1 MDPIN
6 TAQQILPEKSQRR
19 ASFSPMKAI
28 RSLSISSQISHLS
41 IGSDTDSSSAGVQ
54 RRTLQKTAPPG
65 VFKKENLIRKD
76 SKSSTEGSAGRDST
90 STQPTTPSII
100 SRSTSI
106 HGDIGLVIKSG
117 ALQPEPS
124 ILKPKKEYL
133 VLTSSAL
140 LKFKSRTAAEQH
152 FPTISVSEQGLSSL
166 SPVASHASLKDF
178 PVNAEISVPL
188 EKVVSVF
195 KDEGTRPSFGFE
207 VWWKSSNTTHIFTST
222 GFDFRLPDERDD
234 WIKKVRQAA
243 KIRIKEAGEERAPS
257 EIELGFTPVLDVGH
271 VKDGPVDIYPVVPR
285 RPYAKS
291 AGEVKKNWRDQSSFY
306 LAFSKYSLL
315 LGQFLTPSNGQQPSP
330 NLIQF
335 GLVTL
340 SRVRVSVND
349 ERFDLIFRLPLEP
362 PRKLL
367 LSSRYYRTIL
377 SRLFQTDTYLKPAW
391 PLWTRR
397 EVFYIDDGAQQMP
410 LPNGENYGGF
420 RTSLEA
426 FLEGYRC
433 QPVEWTVRWKDV
445 RHAPQFCLLKPKG
458 QSHYSAHQLLAVFR
472 ALRFNEFFKSI
483 SFRDVDFSSLSNRFD
498 NSQRL
503 EPTIS
508 LSRTGKHS
516 LTRSEADMVESSSV
530 LFQELVATLLGS
542 ESIRH
547 LDLTNVLRKIP
558 TISSSQ
564 KDSFPSAPIG
574 VCEIIPPI
582 VLLWGSLQTRCNSIS
597 LNGNAVGEIDAVEL
611 CRMFQSRPNFLRAF
625 EISRCNLDEASLVYI
640 WEGLHEQRF
649 SLEELDTSFN
659 PGRLEASKVAC
670 TLNEA
675 SRLRHLNLAYT
686 IRGELEGPLF
696 RPWSSSASFEAWR
709 LEDLDLSGWKLNF
722 ETLCGIMKYL
732 ELDESNRLRRL
743 SLNSCGLTGEL
754 ATGILCRVGAGRDI
768 HLFLNGNPLETGS
781 TDWIDLIHGNEAP
794 TRLHLDMIQ
803 FQQESNF
810 NRLLTALS
818 HNKTIKFLSMVG
830 TGPPGRVTSRT
841 SDLLSNF
848 LRTNNTLKFLDLSG
862 YSGKLED
869 GHLGWGLSGALSGL
883 KDNASLHQLRLRNH
897 DMGAADDLSELCR
910 IIMTNK
916 GLAMFD
922 IQHNNFDHHQFS
934 ELVQALAHNHQLIS
948 FPVSDADREYAASK
962 EKRIFLKSQRRP
974 TIKGHDKL
982 TKSAESRLDGMLAR
996 LHRYWDSEAEKA
1008 KKILERNRDHPENQ
1022 VLELESEYLEAWGD
1036 DSLPAW
1042 LTSKLTQHDEG
1053 KRRASEPAVITSAG
1067 DMSPIETSSP
1077 ISITGFQSLPNFRTS
1092 YPPRKTYMIEEE
1104 VLA

>member
-1 MDPIN
+1 MDPMN
-6 TAQQILPEKSQRR
+6 AAQQVLPEKRQRR

-28 RSLSISSQISHLS
+28 RSLSISSQISYLS
-41 IGSDTDSSSAGVQ
+41 IGSDTDTSGPGSQ
-54 RRTLQKTAPPG
+54 RRTLQKTAPSG
-65 VFKKENLIRKD
+65 VLKKESLIRKD

-106 HGDIGLVIKSG
+106 HGDTGLVIKSG

-124 ILKPKKEYL
+124 ILKPKKEYI
-133 VLTSSAL
+133 VLTSYAL
-140 LKFKSRTAAEQH
+140 LKFKSRTAAEQQ
-152 FPTISVSEQGLSSL
+152 FPSISEQGLSSL
-166 SPVASHASLKDF
+166 SPVASHVSLKDF
-178 PVNAEISVPL
+178 PTNTEITIPL

-195 KDEGTRPSFGFE
+195 KDEGTRPSFGLE
-207 VWWKSSNTTHIFTST
+207 IWWKGSNTTHVFTSAV
-222 GFDFRLPDERDD
+222 FDFRLPDERDD
-234 WIKKVRQAA
+234 WIKKIRQAV
-243 KIRIKEAGEERAPS
+243 KVRTKEACEERAPP
-257 EIELGFTPVLDVGH
+257 EIELGFTPILDAGH
-271 VKDGPVDIYPVVPR
+271 RKEGPVDIYPIVPR
-285 RPYAKS
+285 KPYTKS
-291 AGEVKKNWRDQSSFY
+291 PNELKKNWRDQSSFY
-306 LAFSKYSLL
+306 LAFSKYSLF
-315 LGQFLTPSNGQQPSP
+315 LGQFPTTSHGQRPSP
-330 NLIQF
+330 SLVQL

-340 SRVRVSVND
+340 SRVRVNVND
-349 ERFDLIFRLPLEP
+349 ERFDLVFRIPLEP

-377 SRLFQTDTYLKPAW
+377 SRLFQADTYLKPAW

-397 EVFYIDDGAQQMP
+397 EVFHIDDGAQQMP
-410 LPNGENYGGF
+410 LPNGEDYGGF

-426 FLEGYRC
+426 FIQGYHC
-433 QPVEWTVRWKDV
+433 QPVEWTVKWKDV
-445 RHAPQFCLLKPKG
+445 RHAPQFCLLKPRG
-458 QSHYSAHQLLAVFR
+458 ELHYSAHQLLAVFR
-472 ALRFNEFFKSI
+472 AIRFNEFFKSI
-483 SFRDVDFSSLSNRFD
+483 SFCDIDFSSLSNKFD

-508 LSRTGKHS
+508 LSRNGKHS

-530 LFQELVATLLGS
+530 LFQELVAILLGS
-542 ESIRH
+542 ESIRYI
-547 LDLTNVLRKIP
+547 DLTNVLRKIP

-564 KDSFPSAPIG
+564 KDSFPSASVG

-582 VLLWGSLQTRCNSIS
+582 VMLWGSLQTRCNSIT

-611 CRMFQSRPNFLRAF
+611 CRMFQSRPNFLKTF
-625 EISRCNLDEASLVYI
+625 EISRCNLDESSLVYL

-649 SLEELDTSFN
+649 SLEELDTSYN
-659 PGRLEASKVAC
+659 PGRIEASKVAC
-670 TLNEA
+670 TLSES
-675 SRLRHLNLAYT
+675 SRLRRLNLAYT
-686 IRGELEGPLF
+686 IRGELDGPLF
-696 RPWSSSASFEAWR
+696 SPWSTSTSFEAWR

-722 ETLCGIMKYL
+722 ETLCGVMKYL
-732 ELDESNRLRRL
+732 ELDESRGLRRL

-754 ATGILCRVGAGRDI
+754 ATGIFCRIGTGRDI

-781 TDWIDLIHGNEAP
+781 TDWIDLVHGDEAP

-830 TGPPGRVTSRT
+830 TGPPGRVTSKT

-848 LRTNNTLKFLDLSG
+848 LRTNDTLKFLDLSG

-883 KDNASLHQLRLRNH
+883 KDNVSLHQLRLRNH
-897 DMGAADDLSELCR
+897 DMGAAEDLSELCR
-910 IIMTNK
+910 IIMANK

-922 IQHNNFDHHQFS
+922 IRHNNFDHHQFGK
-934 ELVQALAHNHQLIS
+934 LVQALAYNHQLIS
-948 FPVSDADREYAASK
+948 FPVSDADREYAVSK
-962 EKRIFLKSQRRP
+962 EKRIFLQAQKRP

-982 TKSAESRLDGMLAR
+982 TKSAESRLDGVLAG
-996 LHRYWDSEAEKA
+996 LHKEWDSELEKV
-1008 KKILERNRDHPENQ
+1008 KMILERNRDHPGNQ
-1022 VLELESEYLEAWGD
+1022 ALEFESEYLEAWED
-1036 DSLPAW
+1036 ESLPAW
-1042 LTSKLTQHDEG
+1042 LTPMPTQRDKG
-1053 KRRASEPAVITSAG
+1053 KRRPSEPDIMTSAG
-1067 DMSPIETSSP
+1067 DLSPIETSNP
-1077 ISITGFQSLPNFRTS
+1077 ISTEFQGLSDFRIS